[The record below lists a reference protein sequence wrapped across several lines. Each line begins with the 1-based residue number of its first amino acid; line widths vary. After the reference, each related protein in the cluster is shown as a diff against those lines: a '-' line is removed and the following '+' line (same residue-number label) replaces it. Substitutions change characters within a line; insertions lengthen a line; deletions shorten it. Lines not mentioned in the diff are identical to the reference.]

1 MTLNKEDLKNK
12 IIYRASYRG
21 TKEMDILMTA
31 FVKSLINDLDENFL
45 KTLDTFVDMD
55 DETLISIKKKESLI
69 SYKDEKILH
78 IIDKFQKFK

>member
-31 FVKSLINDLDENFL
+31 FVKSLINDLDENYL
-45 KTLDTFVDMD
+45 KTLDSFVNMD
-55 DETLISIKKKESLI
+55 DETLSSFKKKESLDNI
-69 SYKDEKILH
+69 KDKNLLDM
-78 IIDKFQKFK
+78 IDRFKKF